1 MLSIA
6 LVYILKKEE
15 EFNNRNCLH
24 VFSLRKICNFV
35 FFFFSMSKFSP
46 KNTGTEGLRLVALTS
61 IDVVVLYQLSYPMRL
76 IIFNFEFSYT

>member
-1 MLSIA
+1 
-6 LVYILKKEE
+6 
-15 EFNNRNCLH
+15 
-24 VFSLRKICNFV
+24 
-35 FFFFSMSKFSP
+35 MSKFSP